1 MGKDN
6 AIRSIKIRTGNN
18 IIERSVQ
25 LLCPMEL
32 HLFFFFFLYQKIT
45 LTNKYKLIYLRFK
58 E

>member
-32 HLFFFFFLYQKIT
+32 HLFFFFFSISKNY
-45 LTNKYKLIYLRFK
+45 TNKQIQINLFK
-58 E
+58 V